1 AKYGVP
7 LAETAPA
14 GLAAA
19 GIEPALLPPAP
30 KAELPERPELSY
42 DPGQEQEQE
51 QQGQIQAQPQPGPQA
66 QAEQQQPP
74 SLQKQAPQQQQHHT
88 AEQTAQAPA
97 APGVP
102 VAPESSQVP
111 ETPQAPPTHDSPWFA
126 AQKLPEGP
134 HSSAYDPEYTEGLEP
149 TPAAVPL
156 GPGRTRPLGD
166 VGTIGAVPHP
176 RQEERPR
183 VQEERPQVSAQ
194 APEAARVPDPG
205 PEEAPQLE
213 EWPQEDAEY
222 ADLAF
227 EVFSAYTDQEGQ
239 YPSVEILDI
248 HLADTRNVRHPRSTE
263 LLQRLMPEFRKAYV
277 PAQATADQSA

>member
-1 AKYGVP
+1 P

-42 DPGQEQEQE
+42 DPQQEQE
-51 QQGQIQAQPQPGPQA
+51 QQGQIQGQGQGQGQVQAQPQPQPQA
-66 QAEQQQPP
+66 QPQDQQHQQHQQPM
-74 SLQKQAPQQQQHHT
+74 SLQKQAPQQQHHPV
-88 AEQTAQAPA
+88 EQPAPQAPGS
-97 APGVP
+97 PQVP
-102 VAPESSQVP
+102 VAPE
-111 ETPQAPPTHDSPWFA
+111 TPQVPPTHDSPWFA

-176 RQEERPR
+176 RQEERP
-183 VQEERPQVSAQ
+183 QVRAQ
-194 APEAARVPDPG
+194 APEAAARVPEPD